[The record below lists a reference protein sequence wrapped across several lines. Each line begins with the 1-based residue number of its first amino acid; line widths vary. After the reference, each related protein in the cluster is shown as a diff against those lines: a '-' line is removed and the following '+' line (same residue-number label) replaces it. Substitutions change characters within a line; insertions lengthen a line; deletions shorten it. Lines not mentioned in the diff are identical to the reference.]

1 MNKDNHLMMEQLQI
15 RAWTHFLLQTGTD
28 QKRIDD
34 ILQNEGLEG
43 LKKFGK
49 EMLKKTTPL
58 AVGAAVMASAPE
70 AEAAGRGLK
79 KNETPSAQKQTVQ
92 PIKKSM
98 SKDMEKQI
106 DFVGIMLDYNTNQNK
121 KETQRKLMNL
131 FNVDS
136 LQDLEGALREYA
148 LTDKTASDN
157 VEYALSRDI
166 LN

>member
-1 MNKDNHLMMEQLQI
+1 MNKDNLLMMEQLQI

-34 ILQNEGLEG
+34 VLQNEGLEG
-43 LKKFGK
+43 LKRFGK

-79 KNETPSAQKQTVQ
+79 KSETPLQKQTKQ
-92 PIKKSM
+92 TSKKGISQAL
-98 SKDMEKQI
+98 EKQI
-106 DFVGIMLDYNTNQNK
+106 DFVGILLDYNTNKNK

-131 FNVDS
+131 FNVDN
-136 LQDLEGALREYA
+136 LEDLEGALREYA
-148 LTDKTASDN
+148 VVDKNAADN
-157 VEYALSRDI
+157 VEYAFGHGL